1 MGLIGVS
8 APRKVENRIATII
21 LNDPDVVDIKQM
33 RVIQEGRQYHV
44 ESYIELRKGLSLAEA
59 DDIKFRVRDTVLYDP
74 DIDDV
79 TMGIIETDDFQNW
92 KIEEGE

>member
-1 MGLIGVS
+1 
-8 APRKVENRIATII
+8 
-21 LNDPDVVDIKQM
+21 M